1 MQIPIYQVD
10 AFSDKVFGG
19 NPAAVCPLSS
29 WLADDILQKIAQ
41 ENNLAET
48 AFFVPTE
55 KGFHLRWFTP
65 ELEIDLCGHAT
76 LATAHVLFTCLGY
89 AANQIL
95 FQSKSE
101 ELIVSRQGDLL
112 TLDFPTREPLPTML
126 PQEILEAIG
135 VAPQEVLKARDY
147 VLVYENEEVIQKIAP
162 NAALLQKVDLGT
174 GGVIVTAKGNT
185 VDFVSRF
192 FTPQA
197 SLFEDPVTGSA
208 HCSLIPF
215 WAKRLGKNTLH
226 AYQISAR
233 KGELFC
239 ELLGERVK
247 ISGKCVLYLEG
258 RIWV

>member
-89 AANQIL
+89 AANQIT
-95 FQSKSE
+95 FQSKSG

-112 TLDFPTREPLPTML
+112 TLDFPTREPQPTTL

-215 WAKRLGKNTLH
+215 WAKRLGKNNLH

-247 ISGKCVLYLEG
+247 ITGKCVLYLEG